1 MKFHFLKD
9 RSRLIHYSRHAR
21 RVKNIAMGLFTSER
35 KQWEGVYYNSIRSE
49 MYPYVLKL
57 QSEGDNKRSRQ
68 FQILYPMK
76 KWKNGSF

>member
-1 MKFHFLKD
+1 
-9 RSRLIHYSRHAR
+9 
-21 RVKNIAMGLFTSER
+21 
-35 KQWEGVYYNSIRSE
+35 

-57 QSEGDNKRSRQ
+57 QPEGDNKRSRQ